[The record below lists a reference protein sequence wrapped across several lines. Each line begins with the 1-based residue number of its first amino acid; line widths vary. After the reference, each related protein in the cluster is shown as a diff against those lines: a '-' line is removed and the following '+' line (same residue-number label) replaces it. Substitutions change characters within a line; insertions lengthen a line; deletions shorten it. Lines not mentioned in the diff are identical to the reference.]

1 MAPAHVATQPILVGS
16 LPLKNEAARHPECAI
31 AAILCPL
38 AVIHVIFRLLATSR
52 RRRKTNTN
60 THARVSAGMR
70 YLFGMRYLR

>member
-1 MAPAHVATQPILVGS
+1 MAPAHVAKQPLLVGS

-38 AVIHVIFRLLATSR
+38 AVRHVIFRLLATSWR
-52 RRRKTNTN
+52 RRNTN

-70 YLFGMRYLR
+70 YLLR